1 MNLEQFNI
9 YQQEIINKSIA
20 NGVDP
25 SSFARPS
32 IDQFK
37 MQVAAHALDRGINLA
52 AYLDDFDFIQ
62 LNEIRLAIKAR
73 LNVALIAI
81 KGISLQDMQSRRLQL
96 LSQQFN

>member
-9 YQQEIINKSIA
+9 YQQEIINKSLA

-25 SSFARPS
+25 SSFARPN

-37 MQVAAHALDRGINLA
+37 MQVAAHALDRGINLS

-62 LNEIRLAIKAR
+62 LNEIRLAIKAK

-81 KGISLQDMQSRRLQL
+81 RGLSLQEMQDKRLQL
-96 LSQQFN
+96 LAQQCN

>member
-9 YQQEIINKSIA
+9 YQQEIINKSLA
-20 NGVDP
+20 HGVDP
-25 SSFARPS
+25 SSFARPN

-37 MQVAAHALDRGINLA
+37 MQVAAHALDRGINLS

-62 LNEIRLAIKAR
+62 LNEIRLAIKAK

-81 KGISLQDMQSRRLQL
+81 RGLSLQEMQDKRLQL
-96 LSQQFN
+96 LAQQCN